1 MKKKNIIII
10 AVAVVILF
18 IGVFSY
24 ITLFTGHKEDALVSF
39 SVNAGDNKIKIVSN
53 LKKAGLIKSKFT
65 TLAYVF
71 INPSLNLQAG
81 KYTFNKK
88 QNAISI
94 INQIN
99 DGKIDQI
106 IKTINITFVEGKSIE
121 TYLKQIEANFDIN
134 YDDMIKTLKDEKF
147 LDSLIKDYS
156 FITNDIKNK
165 DIYYSLEGYLY
176 PDTYEFYENSSFETI
191 VRTMLNNT
199 KKKLSTLDLKE
210 SKYSIHELLTI
221 ASIIEQEAVNK
232 KMALGMDVTAYYGS
246 HLSLKETITTKE
258 LNAVNPY
265 NTRNLSFIGLP
276 VGPICNPSL
285 ESINA
290 ALNPSDTNF
299 EYFYADINTGKV
311 YFAEDIKGF
320 YEIQK
325 KLGEN

>member
-1 MKKKNIIII
+1 MYLELKDIKKSFGTGENRTQVLKGISCGIEKGKICVLLGPSGSGKSTLLNIIGGIEKADGGSI
-10 AVAVVILF
+10 SIDGELME
-18 IGVFSY
+18 SMN
-24 ITLFTGHKEDALVSF
+24 E
-39 SVNAGDNKIKIVSN
+39 
-53 LKKAGLIKSKFT
+53 KKLSLYRRKHLG
-65 TLAYVF
+65 YVF
-71 INPSLNLQAG
+71 QSYNLIPNLTVRENIEVGAYLSSNPLP
-81 KYTFNKK
+81 
-88 QNAISI
+88 I
-94 INQIN
+94 
-99 DGKIDQI
+99 
-106 IKTINITFVEGKSIE
+106 
-121 TYLKQIEANFDIN
+121 
-134 YDDMIKTLKDEKF
+134 DDMIKTLKDEKF

-221 ASIIEQEAVNK
+221 ASIVEQEAVNKEDREKVSQVIYTRLDK

-320 YEIQK
+320 YEIQE

>member
-1 MKKKNIIII
+1 MKRKTIIII

-24 ITLFTGHKEDALVSF
+24 ITLFTGHKEDASVSF

-53 LKKAGLIKSKFT
+53 LKKAGIIKSKFT

-81 KYTFNKK
+81 KYTFN
-88 QNAISI
+88 
-94 INQIN
+94 
-99 DGKIDQI
+99 
-106 IKTINITFVEGKSIE
+106 
-121 TYLKQIEANFDIN
+121 TYLKQIEANFDIT

-221 ASIIEQEAVNK
+221 ASIIEQEAVNKEDREKVSQVIYTRLDK

>member
-1 MKKKNIIII
+1 MEDTLWKMQKDATWYYMDLLFYMPDRITRDSHNMLKLLLDTLEGSAYHNDYYVMPNILGVEYDTENPRVEII
-10 AVAVVILF
+10 LRPQ
-18 IGVFSY
+18 
-24 ITLFTGHKEDALVSF
+24 TKEDREKVSQ
-39 SVNAGDNKIKIVSN
+39 VI
-53 LKKAGLIKSKFT
+53 
-65 TLAYVF
+65 
-71 INPSLNLQAG
+71 
-81 KYTFNKK
+81 YTR
-88 QNAISI
+88 
-94 INQIN
+94 
-99 DGKIDQI
+99 
-106 IKTINITFVEGKSIE
+106 
-121 TYLKQIEANFDIN
+121 
-134 YDDMIKTLKDEKF
+134 
-147 LDSLIKDYS
+147 LD
-156 FITNDIKNK
+156 
-165 DIYYSLEGYLY
+165 
-176 PDTYEFYENSSFETI
+176 
-191 VRTMLNNT
+191 
-199 KKKLSTLDLKE
+199 
-210 SKYSIHELLTI
+210 
-221 ASIIEQEAVNK
+221 K